1 MKRETLFLKTVVI
14 LIGILILALCIFW
27 LPFGADYLGYPILI
41 GVYAT
46 EYHFLALYQAL
57 KLLSYIDKNKAFSEL
72 SVKTLKYIKYCAIT
86 ISIIYAALIPF
97 LYPIADVDDA
107 PGLIGFPIIFIFASS
122 VICKPL
128 QLFFKSF

>member
-46 EYHFLALYQAL
+46 GISFSLLYIRL
-57 KLLSYIDKNKAFSEL
+57 
-72 SVKTLKYIKYCAIT
+72 
-86 ISIIYAALIPF
+86 
-97 LYPIADVDDA
+97 
-107 PGLIGFPIIFIFASS
+107 
-122 VICKPL
+122 
-128 QLFFKSF
+128 